1 MNRQSEFLTET
12 HTRRFMARTN
22 AWVLLAVGGLAAI
35 GMSGCGK
42 PGLKV
47 HPVEGVVFLD
57 GKPVADATVEFAPAS
72 AGALTAIGR
81 SDAEGRFRLTSTR
94 GGPPKGGA
102 VAGDYDVL
110 LKKADYDL
118 KGTGKTRADDM
129 DGVPLVYEIPKRYG
143 DLKTSGL
150 KVTVKEGRNDGPDFR
165 FDLDSTKK

>member
-1 MNRQSEFLTET
+1 M
-12 HTRRFMARTN
+12 TRTRVCIL
-22 AWVLLAVGGLAAI
+22 WLVGLLAAI
-35 GMSGCGK
+35 GHTGCQK
-42 PGLKV
+42 RGLQV
-47 HPVEGVVFLD
+47 NFVEGVVLLD

-81 SDAEGRFRLTSTR
+81 SDAEGRFKLTSSR

-102 VAGDYDVL
+102 VAGDYTVL

-118 KGTGKTRADDM
+118 KGTGKTRADDL
-129 DGVPLVYEIPKRYG
+129 DGVPLIYEIPQRYG

-150 KVTVKEGRNDGPDFR
+150 KVTVKKGRNDGPDFR